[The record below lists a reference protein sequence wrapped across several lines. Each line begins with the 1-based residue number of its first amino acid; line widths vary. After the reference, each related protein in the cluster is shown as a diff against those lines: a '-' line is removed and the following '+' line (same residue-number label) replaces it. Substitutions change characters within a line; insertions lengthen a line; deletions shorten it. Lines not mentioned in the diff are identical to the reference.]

1 MKKYTNKIALLL
13 VICICIAVVNPFNVL
28 AQNQSLTFADY
39 PGSSGVGDGDS
50 YPAVGEEV
58 LLCVPEVSYDDTQT
72 SISY

>member
-1 MKKYTNKIALLL
+1 M
-13 VICICIAVVNPFNVL
+13 VNPFNVL

-39 PGSSGVGDGDS
+39 PDSSGVGDGDS

-58 LLCVPEVSYDDTQT
+58 FLCVPEVSYDDTQT